1 MARSTRWTMTGFL
14 LVGLISHSDIL
25 MAQAPGWRF
34 TATAS
39 QHWFSSVVAD
49 TASASS
55 ETYDMEPAASVG
67 VLADKGIW
75 RLRVGLGVSY
85 LTTRLRVT
93 SPLVS
98 IADQAFQFTRWQVAA
113 LVTVPI
119 LEVGTGGAG
128 LALSAGPA
136 LSLWTPTGGDSRNR
150 VSGVATLL
158 FHAPIAPR
166 WNLLASGGGAV
177 SGSPMNTSE
186 IPAEFVATTLWAWQA
201 GLGLQY
207 GR

>member
-1 MARSTRWTMTGFL
+1 MRTGCL
-14 LVGLISHSDIL
+14 LVGLVSHSAIL
-25 MAQAPGWRF
+25 MAQASGWQF
-34 TATAS
+34 TATAN

-49 TASASS
+49 TATSS
-55 ETYDMEPAASVG
+55 EETYDMEPAASIG
-67 VLADKGIW
+67 MLADKGIGH
-75 RLRVGLGVSY
+75 LRVGLGVSY

-93 SPLVS
+93 GPLVS

-119 LEVGTGGAG
+119 FEVGTGGAG

-136 LSLWTPTGGDSRNR
+136 LSLWTPTGEDSRNR
-150 VSGVATLL
+150 LSGVATLL
-158 FHAPIAPR
+158 LHAPIAPR

-177 SGSPMNTSE
+177 SGSPMNGSE
-186 IPAEFVATTLWAWQA
+186 IPDEFVATTLWAWQV
-201 GLGLQY
+201 GLGLRY